1 MSRAAK
7 PFTVKG
13 WHVAAGVTAFFA
25 IVMAVDGAFMV
36 LAYRTHPGQ
45 VADKPYE
52 DGLIYNARLAQERAQ
67 VNLGWRAA
75 AAAQGDQV
83 VVWMRDREG
92 RPLDGLEV
100 SATLERPA
108 TEQGRV
114 TVRLAETEPG
124 RYASAP
130 SPRTGA
136 WDARIVARSD
146 DGRIFEANRRLAW
159 P

>member
-1 MSRAAK
+1 MSRAAT

-13 WHVAAGVTAFFA
+13 WHVAVGVTAFFA
-25 IVMAVDGAFMV
+25 VVVAVDGTFMA

-45 VADKPYE
+45 VVDKPYE

-67 VNLGWRAA
+67 ANLGWKAG

-92 RPLDGLEV
+92 RPLDGLQI

-114 TVRLAETEPG
+114 RLSLAETEPG

-130 SPRTGA
+130 SSRAGA
-136 WDARIVARSD
+136 WDAHIVARRD
-146 DGRIFEANRRLAW
+146 DGRIFEANRRLTW

>member
-25 IVMAVDGAFMV
+25 VVIAVDGAFMA

-45 VADKPYE
+45 VVDKPYE

-67 VNLGWRAA
+67 ASLGWRAGA
-75 AAAQGDQV
+75 EAQGDEV

-92 RPLDGLEV
+92 RPLDGLQV

-114 TVRLAETEPG
+114 KVNLTETEPG
-124 RYASAP
+124 RYAGAA
-130 SPRTGA
+130 SPRAGA
-136 WDARIVARSD
+136 WDTHIVARSD
-146 DGRIFEANRRLAW
+146 DGRIFEANRRLTW

>member
-25 IVMAVDGAFMV
+25 IVIAVDGMFMT

-45 VADKPYE
+45 VVDKPYE

-67 VNLGWRAA
+67 ASLGWRASVA
-75 AAAQGDQV
+75 VQNDQV
-83 VVWMRDREG
+83 IVWLRDRG
-92 RPLDGLEV
+92 GYPLNGLHL

-114 TVRLAETEPG
+114 TIELVEGEPG

-136 WDARIVARSD
+136 WDVHVMARRD
-146 DGRIFEANRRLAW
+146 DGRTFEANRRLTW